1 VEQDAEIAWLLYCKG
16 NSRFA
21 ALREMM
27 RRLET
32 KHGIPAQCEEA
43 WQAITSARIRDVNAS
58 LPVPQLCAY
67 DGCETAVARSRMC
80 RKHRGMVATRKA
92 EQCSG
97 DIKSNGSSSAQS
109 AGLGA
114 SAHVSQGA
122 SKGRRPNGGQRK
134 RGGSNSSETQ
144 TTMFPGGQ

>member
-32 KHGIPAQCEEA
+32 KHRMLAQSEED
-43 WQAITSARIRDVNAS
+43 WQAATSARIRDVNAS
-58 LPVPQLCAY
+58 LPVPKLCAY
-67 DGCETAVARSRMC
+67 EGCETAVARSRMC

-92 EQCSG
+92 EQCSDVKG
-97 DIKSNGSSSAQS
+97 NNVLSRVQS
-109 AGLGA
+109 AEQEGNAPANQNAKGGA
-114 SAHVSQGA
+114 RSHGN
-122 SKGRRPNGGQRK
+122 RRK
-134 RGGSNSSETQ
+134 RGGWSNGETQ
-144 TTMFPGGQ
+144 MTLCLGGK